1 MSGQAVLRFLLVAVV
16 MLAGAC
22 ASRPDLGRLYETS
35 NNYPDQPPVILIH
48 GLAGS
53 TLVDAKT
60 GKQFWPG
67 SLSTLTFSN
76 YRDLARM
83 SAEDREGEGLV
94 PGDLFYSVAGVDFYA
109 ELLATLEKVG
119 HFSRG
124 VPGVPVVAGDRRRYY
139 VLLYDWRKDNMVAVR
154 KLHALIEQ
162 IRQDY
167 RNPTQQVDI
176 LAHSNGGLIAN
187 YYIRYGPQ
195 DVLEQ
200 RVFTPWPDGAK
211 RIRRVV
217 MLGTPML
224 GAVTSLERL
233 IYGTRLALR
242 TVPVEVMATFNTPF
256 QALPHPLVKSI
267 LDPTGKP
274 VDLDIYDPAVWRDRH
289 WSVFSPEVMT
299 RVRTSMATPAEGEHA
314 VADLQERFVQNL
326 HRAER
331 LQRALTAPFPGP
343 NVQLAVFGGDC
354 EPTPASAVLLKDA
367 EGERLVFRASQ
378 VDPRKGAGPRRKG
391 GPDYEHLMFEPG
403 DGLVTRSSQVARPSP
418 GMDLARDG
426 LHTLPVSQTFFMCES
441 HGRLTHNRYFQ
452 NNLLYFLLSP

>member
-1 MSGQAVLRFLLVAVV
+1 MSGKAVLRFLLVVV
-16 MLAGAC
+16 VLLLGAC

-35 NNYPDQPPVILIH
+35 NNNPDQPPVIIIH

-124 VPGVPVVAGDRRRYY
+124 VPGVPVEAGDRRRYY

-167 RNPTQQVDI
+167 RNPKQQVDI

-200 RVFTPWPDGAK
+200 PAFTPWAEGAR
-211 RIRRVV
+211 RIRRMV
-217 MLGTPML
+217 MLGTPVL

-256 QALPHPLVKSI
+256 QALPHPLVKAI
-267 LDPTGKP
+267 LDPSGKP
-274 VDLDIYDPAVWRDRH
+274 VDLDIYDPAVWRDRQ
-289 WSVFSPEVMT
+289 WSVFSPEVMG
-299 RVRTSMATPAEGEHA
+299 RVRASMATPAEGDHA
-314 VADLQERFVQNL
+314 VGELQQRFVQNL

-331 LQRALTAPFPGP
+331 LQRALTSPFPGP
-343 NVQLAVFGGDC
+343 NVELAVFGGDC
-354 EPTPASAVLLKDA
+354 EPTPANAVLLKDA
-367 EGERLVFRASQ
+367 EGERLVFRAGQ

-403 DGLVTRSSQVARPSP
+403 DGLVTRTSQVARLPP
-418 GMDLARDG
+418 GVDPARDAF
-426 LHTLPVSQTFFMCES
+426 HVLPVSQTFFMCES

-452 NNLLYFLLSP
+452 NNLLYFLLSR